1 MSVSWS
7 VEEVQTFL
15 SLIAEE
21 RIQREL
27 DGRCGMKKSYVY
39 TFCTLYIFRV
49 CFLFIFLPLYVCFAS
64 IKNNLIE

>member
-7 VEEVQTFL
+7 VEEVQMFL

-21 RIQREL
+21 RISESL
-27 DGRCGMKKSYVY
+27 MGRRGMKKPYVY

>member
-1 MSVSWS
+1 MLLS
-7 VEEVQTFL
+7 VEEVQMFL

-27 DGRCGMKKSYVY
+27 DGAKPKEKALCYNVTFELAIFTEYV
-39 TFCTLYIFRV
+39 FCL
-49 CFLFIFLPLYVCFAS
+49 FLPLYLCFAS